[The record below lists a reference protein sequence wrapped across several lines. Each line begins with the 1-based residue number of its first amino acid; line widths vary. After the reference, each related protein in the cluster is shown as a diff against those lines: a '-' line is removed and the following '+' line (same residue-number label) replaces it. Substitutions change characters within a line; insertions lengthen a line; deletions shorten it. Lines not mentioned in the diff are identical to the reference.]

1 MTNIILKCFLPFG
14 SHFDPPSVFNRKKC
28 LYSFENSVQWLCPWS
43 PTPVHIR
50 GNGLEWCM
58 VIMGFGA
65 RLNAGYFKSDIFST
79 KFLDQQW
86 VRLMFCWA
94 EAVAENSQWG
104 CARLVIRAGIR
115 AGLVQDY
122 SFSIANALEILQ
134 SCTKPS
140 ICRDFTECLT
150 WQTPNV
156 ECIAN
161 ELYAVPTWQR
171 FWWPAQIQPDIWY
184 L

>member
-14 SHFDPPSVFNRKKC
+14 SHFDPPSVFNRKKVFIQ
-28 LYSFENSVQWLCPWS
+28 LWKLSSMIVPLKSRSRAY
-43 PTPVHIR
+43 TR
-50 GNGLEWCM
+50 EWTWM
-58 VIMGFGA
+58 VVIMGFGA

-150 WQTPNV
+150 WQTLNV

-161 ELYAVPTWQR
+161 ELYAFLTWQR
-171 FWWPAQIQPDIWY
+171 FWWPT
-184 L
+184 